1 MKNNINNFTAAMQ
14 QYTHPDMMNSCLQ
27 TRIPAR
33 SLSPDSSEMA
43 VGGSRRTHAT
53 AQPFK
58 PFGKLCTVQ
67 YKHSHIQTCE

>member
-43 VGGSRRTHAT
+43 AGGST
-53 AQPFK
+53 AFQ
-58 PFGKLCTVQ
+58 TVRQ
-67 YKHSHIQTCE
+67 VMYSTI